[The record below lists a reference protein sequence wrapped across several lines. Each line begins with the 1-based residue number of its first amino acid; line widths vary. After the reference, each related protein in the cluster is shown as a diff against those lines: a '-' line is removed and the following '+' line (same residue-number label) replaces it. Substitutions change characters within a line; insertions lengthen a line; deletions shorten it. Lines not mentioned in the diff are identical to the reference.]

1 MSEKIKSEVI
11 SRRRALSLLGLAAA
25 FGLAVPPTVLMVSD
39 DAEAQY
45 TAPPA
50 APPAAPQTG
59 TERRQERR
67 TQRVKRRVER
77 RKARKKGRKE
87 RRELR
92 RNGSEEKNKGSE
104 EKEM

>member
-45 TAPPA
+45 TAPAPA
-50 APPAAPQTG
+50 PAPAPAGEKTG
-59 TERRQERR
+59 KR
-67 TQRVKRRVER
+67 T
-77 RKARKKGRKE
+77 GKE
-87 RRELR
+87 RRHKR
-92 RNGSEEKNKGSE
+92 RKHRKGPQEKPDKK
-104 EKEM
+104 EKK